1 MSSRAW
7 TQTKT
12 IPIQRVASGD
22 EDHTIRSN
30 VGKEIDDE
38 VAKFEDGLLGAA
50 AKPVVADWESSYIL
64 MPMSI
69 GGSSQV

>member
-1 MSSRAW
+1 M
-7 TQTKT
+7 
-12 IPIQRVASGD
+12 
-22 EDHTIRSN
+22 
-30 VGKEIDDE
+30 GKEIDDE